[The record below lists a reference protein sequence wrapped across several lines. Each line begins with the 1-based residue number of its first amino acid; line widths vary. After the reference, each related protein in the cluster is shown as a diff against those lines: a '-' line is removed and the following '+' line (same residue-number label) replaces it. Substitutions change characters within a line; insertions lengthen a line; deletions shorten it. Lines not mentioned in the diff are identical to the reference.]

1 MPVPGIP
8 EKHRRSQPL
17 IELDRELQSDAATV
31 KSFHTKGGGVGI
43 TIGANAIVAVV
54 TAGLTWLTTHHEAV
68 PVDCASK
75 SDLREVQQQVSE
87 VKQGLA
93 NYVEKSSHDVDR
105 EHNDLELLKLKL
117 DVVAQRLG
125 GK

>member
-17 IELDRELQSDAATV
+17 IELDREVQSDADVV
-31 KSFHTKGGGVGI
+31 KAFHSKGKVGV
-43 TIGANAIVAVV
+43 TIGANALVAVV
-54 TAGLTWLTTHHEAV
+54 TAGLTWLTTHHESV